1 MRRIVSALVL
11 ILMVATLIAACGTAA
26 TPTTGTGAATVAPTT
41 GTGATAAPTTGGSTN
56 TGTKPEDPLGVVE
69 IAPGAPLVLGF
80 GLSIS
85 GATASLGEDSRN
97 GIEIALDDIGRT
109 YKGHPIELTGEDTG
123 CTVEGGQAA
132 GNKLVSNQQIV
143 AIIGTTCSDEARGM
157 VSIVDAAGMVLISPS
172 NTAPDLTDPAKH
184 NPAYLRTAHND
195 KVQGRAAAEFAI
207 GTLGIKNA
215 ATIHDGSTY
224 GSQLAAVF
232 AEVFKEKGGNI
243 VAEEAVNKGD
253 TDMRPVLTRVA
264 SAKPELIYYPIFV
277 AEGGFIT
284 SQVRE
289 VSGLETVKLMGA
301 DGMFA
306 PEFIDAAG
314 DAAQGMYL
322 SSPDLTSLGAAYETF
337 LQKHQAKFNK
347 GPLSVYHANAYDAVN
362 VIMAAIDKVAVEGSD
377 GTLWIPRSK
386 LREALYAT
394 SGFAGLTGSL
404 TCDPNGDC
412 ADPKIAVYEVTSA
425 DLGADNANWP
435 TKVTSKIW
443 P

>member
-1 MRRIVSALVL
+1 MRRLVSALVL
-11 ILMVATLIAACGTAA
+11 ILMVASLIAACGTGGT
-26 TPTTGTGAATVAPTT
+26 TPTTAPTT
-41 GTGATAAPTTGGSTN
+41 GSSTGG
-56 TGTKPEDPLGVVE
+56 TGTKPEDPMGVVE
-69 IAPGAPLVLGF
+69 IKPGEPLVLGF

-85 GATASLGEDSRN
+85 GSTASLGEDSRN
-97 GIEIALDDIGRT
+97 GIAIALDDIGNQ
-109 YKGHPIELTGEDTG
+109 YKGHKIELTGEDTG

-132 GNKLVSNQQIV
+132 GNKLVSNQKIV

-157 VSIVDAAGMVLISPS
+157 VSIVDSAGMVLVSPS

-195 KVQGRAAAEFAI
+195 KVQGRAAAEFAL
-207 GTLGIKNA
+207 GTLKITKA

-232 AEVFKEKGGNI
+232 AAVFKEKGGTI

-264 SAKPELIYYPIFV
+264 STKPELIYYPIFV

-284 SQVRE
+284 RQAKE
-289 VSGLETVKLMGA
+289 VAGLENVKLMGS
-301 DGMFA
+301 DGMYA
-306 PEFIDAAG
+306 PEFIEAAG
-314 DAAQGMYL
+314 DAVKGMYL
-322 SSPDLTSLGAAYETF
+322 SSPDLTSLGPAYDTF

-362 VIMAAIDKVAVEGSD
+362 VILAAVDKVAVTGAD

-394 SGFAGLTGSL
+394 NGFKGLTGSL

-425 DLGADNANWP
+425 DLGASNANWP
-435 TKVTSKIW
+435 NQVTKKIW